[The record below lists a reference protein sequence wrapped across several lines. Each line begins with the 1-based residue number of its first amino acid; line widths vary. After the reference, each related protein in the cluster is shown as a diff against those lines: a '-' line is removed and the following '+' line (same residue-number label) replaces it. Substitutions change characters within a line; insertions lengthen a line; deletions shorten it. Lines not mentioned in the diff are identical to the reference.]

1 MDSTNYFKYKTE
13 FLKQNI
19 ILLAISNR
27 YLIMN
32 ELFLDFEKFVIQ
44 HRDLNLQITRY
55 IYLFELKIKDLIES
69 IRKSS
74 YIESKEYF
82 EILFSIQIQLAKA
95 QYRYEYIFSEKITKF
110 IYDFDRQD
118 DVSIE
123 YWFEKI
129 KSQDYIF

>member
-1 MDSTNYFKYKTE
+1 
-13 FLKQNI
+13 
-19 ILLAISNR
+19 
-27 YLIMN
+27 MN